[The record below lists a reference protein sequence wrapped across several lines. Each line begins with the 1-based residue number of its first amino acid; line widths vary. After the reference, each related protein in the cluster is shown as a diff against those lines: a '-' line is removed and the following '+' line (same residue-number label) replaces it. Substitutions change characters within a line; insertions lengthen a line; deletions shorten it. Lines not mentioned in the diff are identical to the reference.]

1 MGYNAGGCCMSSSSL
16 IAEPQG
22 RAAASTSLYDRDLNA
37 WARQQTEA
45 LRRRD
50 MEAIDWE
57 NVVEE
62 MDGLRRAQRDPWVTH
77 CEKAL
82 ECMLLIEH
90 WKSPSVSNLDQW
102 QDEIDE
108 AQLGMAEAITPSP
121 SLRQECE
128 KMLAMAWD
136 MGRFRAVA
144 RLAKHSLEE
153 AGALNPE
160 PFERAADA
168 QVPKECPYLLKHVAG
183 YDPKREEPDWGV
195 YPPAVVKVLERSL
208 WGEHEIPRG
217 GADRDR
223 G

>member
-1 MGYNAGGCCMSSSSL
+1 MLSTPLFAQANRSGASCERPRVQV
-16 IAEPQG
+16 I
-22 RAAASTSLYDRDLNA
+22 ASTLRQWMPRPRDTRLSGNAAPDRERFDSCSEPPL
-37 WARQQTEA
+37 
-45 LRRRD
+45 
-50 MEAIDWE
+50 
-57 NVVEE
+57 E

-183 YDPKREEPDWGV
+183 
-195 YPPAVVKVLERSL
+195 
-208 WGEHEIPRG
+208 
-217 GADRDR
+217 
-223 G
+223 